1 VLVVCEK
8 VDVCGID
15 REQMAIE
22 LIFTQ
27 TCMTGIMICMVTRP
41 PSTVA
46 AGMMF
51 LVGRNSEEPLRLADG
66 LTGLT

>member
-15 REQMAIE
+15 REQMAME

-27 TCMTGIMICMVTRP
+27 TCMTRIMICMVTRP
-41 PSTVA
+41 PSPR
-46 AGMMF
+46 
-51 LVGRNSEEPLRLADG
+51 GRGDDVFGRPQQ
-66 LTGLT
+66 

>member
-15 REQMAIE
+15 REQMAME

-41 PSTVA
+41 PSPRGSGDDV
-46 AGMMF
+46 F
-51 LVGRNSEEPLRLADG
+51 GRPQQ
-66 LTGLT
+66 